1 MKRLILLLTLFC
13 LALLPTAS
21 FANLLLQLPPIFA
34 GASFSKDVCTQYSCY
49 PCYPACTEDPCQPC
63 VDCDASKECD
73 PCKPETCDNRKP
85 CHDCEDP
92 TVCAKVEGAEACI
105 EGPCYPACTEDP
117 CQPCVDCDAS
127 TSCNPCKPETCV
139 NNKPCDPC
147 VQCDSKCDP
156 CQPETCENNK
166 PCDPCVQC
174 DSTCDPCQPETC
186 ELKPCYPCIAP
197 GMVALNDTGII
208 AKKADHDDS
217 QYGRDLTHNDPSDGH
232 AGFSF
237 EKISTC
243 IRDKVTGLT
252 WSPDLGTSSWTGT
265 STVISN
271 NSTLCGLTD
280 WRLPTI
286 QELVSIVS
294 YHRIDPAIDN
304 DATRAFF
311 NDTQS
316 SNYWTSTA
324 NAADSSKRWAVN
336 FAKGKAVNHI
346 MESDDSGTIRV
357 RLVRAEEAK

>member
-1 MKRLILLLTLFC
+1 MKKIVLLLTALFFVGGTTTA
-13 LALLPTAS
+13 LADD
-21 FANLLLQLPPIFA
+21 LLLSLPPILA
-34 GASFSKDVCTQYSCY
+34 KSKRCVD
-49 PCYPACTEDPCQPC
+49 YPACS
-63 VDCDASKECD
+63 A
-73 PCKPETCDNRKP
+73 
-85 CHDCEDP
+85 
-92 TVCAKVEGAEACI
+92 
-105 EGPCYPACTEDP
+105 GPCYPGCP
-117 CQPCVDCDAS
+117 
-127 TSCNPCKPETCV
+127 
-139 NNKPCDPC
+139 DPC
-147 VQCDSKCDP
+147 VQCNLQCVGYPACSAGP
-156 CQPETCENNK
+156 CYPGC
-166 PCDPCVQC
+166 PDPCVEC
-174 DSTCDPCQPETC
+174 SVSE
-186 ELKPCYPCIAP
+186 
-197 GMVALNDTGII
+197 GVLNDTGII
-208 AKKADHDDS
+208 TKRADHDDS
-217 QYGRDLTHNDPSDGH
+217 QYGRDITHNDPSDGH